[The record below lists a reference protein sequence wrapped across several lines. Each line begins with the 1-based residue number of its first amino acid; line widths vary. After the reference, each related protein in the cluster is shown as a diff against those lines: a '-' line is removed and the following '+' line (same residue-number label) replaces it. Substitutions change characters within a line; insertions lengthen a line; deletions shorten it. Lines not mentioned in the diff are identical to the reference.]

1 MVLNPRWQQL
11 DVLFS
16 QAVDLDPN
24 DRAVFLDEHCSG
36 DPELR
41 AEVESLIHSSEAA
54 PDFLNRPILDSVKK
68 VANEPD
74 LSAGTR
80 IANYQVVR
88 LIGEGGMGQVYLA
101 QDGRLRRNV
110 ALKVLPPHLTRH
122 FHALHR
128 FEQEAR
134 AASALNHPNIITIFE
149 FGEAGGM
156 HFIASE
162 FVEGETL
169 RKRLAGGAIPMLTA
183 LDIASQVASALA
195 AAHANGITHRDIKP
209 ENIVIRPD
217 GFVKLLDFGIAKLT
231 EKDSVDPPSATL
243 TGAGMVLGTL
253 KYMSPEQ
260 ARGVKVDGR
269 SDIFSLGAVLYEMI
283 TGKEPFEGET
293 SSDVIAEIL
302 KSDPS
307 PLTGPAASA
316 CPELQAIV
324 SKAMF
329 KDREGRYQT
338 AAQLSQDLQQLK
350 KDIEFQ
356 SHAKQRSGETP
367 ASAADQIPRIT
378 GDDRR
383 APARSLVSRA
393 LHSWRAGIALAALV
407 IAIVVGFVLLRTQRN
422 ASTSRQL
429 RSLAIL
435 PFRNLRPDPSTDF
448 LGFSLADALTTKL
461 AYVNA
466 LNIRPSSAVDKYRNQ
481 VIDPRKVAG
490 ELQVDTLLTGSYL
503 KDGDDLRIS
512 TQLVDIKA
520 DKIIWRD
527 TMDLKYDKLLTVQD
541 RVSQEIVNGL
551 ELNLS
556 PAEAAH
562 LRPDTAIDARAYEY
576 YLRGVDLYSLNDF
589 AAAIAILEKSV
600 SVQPN
605 YAPTWAELGR
615 AYETQASLHAGG
627 RDLYRKAQDAYER
640 AIGLSPSLV
649 EPRVYMGNLFTD
661 TGRVEQAV
669 PLLRDALK
677 AGPNNAAAHWE
688 LGYAYRFGG
697 MLQQSIEEGE
707 RARGFDP
714 QVKINSSAMNGYL
727 YLGQYDKFLQSLP
740 ANNSAYVLF
749 YRGFAA
755 YHQKQWHQAAED
767 LDRAYEMDPT
777 LVPAQVGKALCF
789 GMARQNAQGISL
801 LRKTE
806 GQIEERGVGDAE
818 LVYKVAQ
825 AYAVLGDNSSALH
838 MLQHAILG
846 GFFCYPYFM
855 RDPLL
860 DGIRSEPGF
869 DLQMREARRR
879 HEEFKARF
887 FPMSPGNGQ

>member
-1 MVLNPRWQQL
+1 MVPNPRWQQL

-16 QAVDLDPN
+16 QAVDLDPG
-24 DRAVFLDEHCSG
+24 DRAAFLDEHCSG

-54 PDFLNRPILDSVKK
+54 PDFLNEPILDSVRQ
-68 VANEPD
+68 VATETAPD
-74 LSAGTR
+74 LIAGTR
-80 IANYQVVR
+80 IARYQVVR

-101 QDGRLRRNV
+101 QDGRLKRNV
-110 ALKVLPPHLTRH
+110 ALKVLPPQLTRYS
-122 FHALHR
+122 HALHR

-134 AASALNHPNIITIFE
+134 AASALNHPNILTIFE

-156 HFIASE
+156 HFMASE

-169 RKRLAGGAIPMLTA
+169 RKRLASGEIPVLTA

-195 AAHANGITHRDIKP
+195 AAHANGIAHRDIKP

-231 EKDSVDPPSATL
+231 EKDSIGPSSASL

-283 TGKEPFEGET
+283 TGREPFAGET

-302 KSDPS
+302 KSDPP

-324 SKAMF
+324 CKAMC

-350 KDIEFQ
+350 RDIEFQ

-367 ASAADQIPRIT
+367 ASAADQIPRIAP
-378 GDDRR
+378 DDGRS
-383 APARSLVSRA
+383 PAGSSLISRA

-407 IAIVVGFVLLRTQRN
+407 IALAVGFVLLRTPRVS
-422 ASTSRQL
+422 STSRQP

-435 PFRNLRPDPSTDF
+435 PFQNLKPDPATDF

-461 AYVNA
+461 AYVNS
-466 LNIRPSSAVDKYRNQ
+466 LNIRPSSAVGKYRNQ
-481 VIDPRKVAG
+481 VIDPRKVGG
-490 ELQVDTLLTGSYL
+490 ELQVDTLLTGSYI
-503 KDGDDLRIS
+503 KDGDQLRIS

-527 TMDLKYDKLLTVQD
+527 TVDLTYDKLLTVQD
-541 RVSQEIVNGL
+541 RVSQEIVSGL

-556 PAEAAH
+556 PAEAEH
-562 LRPDTAIDARAYEY
+562 LKPDATIDARAYEY
-576 YLRGVDLYSLNDF
+576 YLRGVDFYSLNDF
-589 AAAIAILEKSV
+589 AAAITVLEKSLAIE
-600 SVQPN
+600 PN
-605 YAPTWAELGR
+605 YAPAWAAYGR
-615 AYETQASLHAGG
+615 ANSTQASLHGAG
-627 RDLYRKAQDAYER
+627 RDLYQKAQDAYER
-640 AIGLSPSLV
+640 AIALNPSLV
-649 EPRVYMGNLFTD
+649 LPRIYMGNLFTD
-661 TGRVEQAV
+661 TGRVEQAI
-669 PLLRDALK
+669 PLLRGALQTSPNDAE
-677 AGPNNAAAHWE
+677 AHWE

-697 MLQQSIEEGE
+697 MLQQSVAEAE

-714 QVKINSSAMNGYL
+714 QVKINSSAMNCYL

-749 YRGFAA
+749 YRGFGA
-755 YHQKQWHQAAED
+755 YHLKQWHVAMDEFN
-767 LDRAYEMDPT
+767 RAYEMDPS
-777 LVPAQVGKALCF
+777 LLPAQVGKALSF
-789 GMARQNAQGISL
+789 AIERQNAQGLAL
-801 LRKTE
+801 LHKTE
-806 GQIEERGVGDAE
+806 GLIEKNGVTDSE

-825 AYAVLGDNSSALH
+825 AYAVLGDKASAVH
-838 MLQHAILG
+838 MFQHAVHG
-846 GFFCYPYFM
+846 GFFCYPYFE

-860 DGIRSEPGF
+860 DNIRHEPGF
-869 DLQMREARRR
+869 DQQMQDARRR

-887 FPMSPGNGQ
+887 F